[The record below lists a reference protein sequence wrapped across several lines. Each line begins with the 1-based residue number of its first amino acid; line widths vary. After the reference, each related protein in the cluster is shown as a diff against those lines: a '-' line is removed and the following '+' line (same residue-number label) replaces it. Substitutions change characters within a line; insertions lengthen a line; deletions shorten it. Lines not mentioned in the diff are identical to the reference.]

1 MTRRIVVVGGDA
13 TGMSAANTAQRHASD
28 EVEVTVL
35 EKGHYTSY
43 SACGI
48 PYWIS
53 GTVSDG
59 DSLIARSPE
68 QHREAGIDVRMRT
81 EATAIDLEKQVVSFR
96 AVDGSE
102 DGSVGEDG
110 EIEYDDLVLATGARP
125 LRPPLEGIDAE
136 GIFGVQSLEDG
147 EAIIK
152 DLADSGHRRAVVVGA
167 GYIGVEMA
175 EAMTLRGLEVTVLDH
190 APQPFTQ
197 IDPDMGAIVR
207 EAMEGMGMT
216 VRNGVR
222 VEGFDVGDDGRVRA
236 VRTDGETIGADVVVL
251 GLGVRPNVDLAR
263 EAGLT
268 VGASGG
274 LVTDVQMRCVGQD
287 NVWAGGDCVE
297 VHHRL
302 SHSGVTIAL
311 GTHAN
316 KHGRIIGTNLAGG
329 YGAFPGVLGT
339 AISKVCSLEIG
350 RTGLG
355 EAEATAAGYGYV
367 TTTIE
372 STNVAGY
379 FPGAETMT
387 VKVLAE
393 KRSGKLLG
401 AQIVGRADSAK
412 RIDVFA
418 TAIWHGMDV
427 EEMTFMDLS
436 YAPPFSP
443 VWDAVLVAS
452 RKAAKAVQGDMPLS
466 PA

>member
-1 MTRRIVVVGGDA
+1 MTRRIVVIGGDA
-13 TGMSAANTAQRHASD
+13 TGMSAANTALRHAGSD
-28 EVEVTVL
+28 QVEVVVL
-35 EKGHYTSY
+35 EGGHYTSY

-59 DSLIARSPE
+59 DSLIARSPDE
-68 QHREAGIDVRMRT
+68 HREAGIDVRMRT
-81 EATAIDLEKQVVSFR
+81 EATAVDLDEQVVSFR
-96 AVDGSE
+96 AVDG
-102 DGSVGEDG
+102 DGEDG
-110 EIEYDDLVLATGARP
+110 ELSYDDLVIATGARP
-125 LRPPLEGIDAE
+125 LRPPLDGIDAE
-136 GIFGVQSLEDG
+136 GVFGVQSLEDG

-152 DLADSGHRRAVVVGA
+152 DLSGSDARRAVVVGA

-175 EAMTLRGLEVTVLDH
+175 EAMILRGLEVTILDQ
-190 APQPFTQ
+190 APEPFTQ
-197 IDPDMGAIVR
+197 VDPDMGAIVR
-207 EAMEGMGMT
+207 EAMQGMGMT
-216 VRNGVR
+216 VLNGVG
-222 VEGFDVGDDGRVRA
+222 VEGFDVGDDGRVTG
-236 VRTDGETIGADVVVL
+236 VRTDGGTVGADIVVL
-251 GLGVRPNVDLAR
+251 GLGVRPNVELAR

-268 VGASGG
+268 VGESGG
-274 LVTDVQMRCVGQD
+274 LVTDVQMRCVGHH

-297 VHHRL
+297 VYHRL
-302 SHSGVTIAL
+302 SHHGVTVAL

-316 KHGRIIGTNLAGG
+316 KHGRIIGTNLGGG

-393 KRSGKLLG
+393 KRTGKLLG

-418 TAIWHGMDV
+418 TAIWNGMDV

-452 RKAAKAVQGDMPLS
+452 RKAAKVVGGDVPVS

>member
-13 TGMSAANTAQRHASD
+13 TGMSAANTALRHASD
-28 EVEVTVL
+28 DVEVTVL

-48 PYWIS
+48 PYWIA
-53 GTVSDG
+53 GTVADG

-68 QHREAGIDVRMRT
+68 EHREAGVDVRMRT
-81 EATAIDLEKQVVSFR
+81 EATAIDLDKQVVSFR
-96 AVDGSE
+96 AVDG
-102 DGSVGEDG
+102 DGDEG

-125 LRPPLEGIDAE
+125 LRPPLDGIDAE

-147 EAIIK
+147 EAIIS
-152 DLADSGHRRAVVVGA
+152 DLADSDRRRAVVVGA

-175 EAMTLRGLEVTVLDH
+175 EAMVLRGLEVTILDH
-190 APQPFTQ
+190 APEPFTQ

-216 VRNGVR
+216 VLNGVT
-222 VEGFDVGDDGRVRA
+222 VEGFDVGDDGRVSA
-236 VRTDGETIGADVVVL
+236 VRTDRDTIGADVVVL
-251 GLGVRPNVDLAR
+251 GLGVRPNVDLAQ

-268 VGASGG
+268 VGESGG
-274 LVTDVQMRCVGQD
+274 LVTDVQLRCVGHD

-302 SHSGVTIAL
+302 SRHGVAIAL

-329 YGAFPGVLGT
+329 YGAYPGVIGT

-355 EAEATAAGYGYV
+355 EAEAQAAGYGYV

-387 VKVLAE
+387 VKLLAE

-418 TAIWHGMDV
+418 TAIWNDMDV

-443 VWDAVLVAS
+443 VWDAVLVAA
-452 RKAAKAVQGDMPLS
+452 RKTAKAVEGDIPVS

>member
-13 TGMSAANTAQRHASD
+13 TGMSAASTALRHAS
-28 EVEVTVL
+28 EEIEVTVL

-68 QHREAGIDVRMRT
+68 EHREAGIDVRMRT
-81 EATAIDLEKQVVSFR
+81 EATAIDLEQQTVSFR
-96 AVDGSE
+96 AVDG
-102 DGSVGEDG
+102 DGDEGDIS
-110 EIEYDDLVLATGARP
+110 YDDLVLATGARP
-125 LRPPLEGIDAE
+125 LRPPLDGIDAE
-136 GIFGVQSLEDG
+136 GIFGVQTLEDG

-152 DLADSGHRRAVVVGA
+152 DLADADHRRAVVVGA

-175 EAMTLRGLEVTVLDH
+175 EAMVVRGLEVTVLDYS
-190 APQPFTQ
+190 PEPFTQ

-207 EAMEGMGMT
+207 GAMENMGMT
-216 VRNGVR
+216 VRTGTT
-222 VEGFDVGDDGRVRA
+222 VEGFDADDDGRVRA
-236 VRTDGETIGADVVVL
+236 VRTDDGSIPADIVVL

-263 EAGLT
+263 DAGLT
-268 VGASGG
+268 VGESGG
-274 LVTDVQMRCVGQD
+274 LVTDVQMRCVGHD
-287 NVWAGGDCVE
+287 HVYAGGDCVE
-297 VHHRL
+297 VRHRL
-302 SHSGVTIAL
+302 SHHGVTIAL

-418 TAIWHGMDV
+418 TAIWNGMDV
-427 EEMTFMDLS
+427 EDMTFMDLS

-443 VWDAVLVAS
+443 VWDAVLVAV
-452 RKAAKAVQGDMPLS
+452 RRAAKAVQGDMPLS